1 MEQTQMSKE
10 EFIEFTN
17 KSPEEMVEY
26 FKANGSDLP
35 LDAAKELKGLFERL
49 DNKTITDEDATTLN
63 MLYKTANNIEL
74 SDDELEK
81 VAGGWSAWSFVYG
94 TLWGSLSVLAS
105 PFTAIY
111 DVGQEIYS
119 EISGNDYSSVTK
131 DIWVDWWDTMK
142 KM

>member
-1 MEQTQMSKE
+1 MEQTKMSKE

-26 FKANGSDLP
+26 FKANGSDASLK
-35 LDAAKELKGLFERL
+35 ATKELKGLFERL

-81 VAGGWSAWSFVYG
+81 VAGG
-94 TLWGSLSVLAS
+94 
-105 PFTAIY
+105 
-111 DVGQEIYS
+111 
-119 EISGNDYSSVTK
+119 
-131 DIWVDWWDTMK
+131 
-142 KM
+142 